1 MLGPVELP
9 EDAELLEAVELVE
22 AGEGDT
28 IDGVVVLED
37 VVAVEGAVGDELV
50 AAVGFGLSLGTP
62 LANGLRAIRAS
73 STLAG
78 TVELSGVAVWRP
90 TEVVVDAV
98 DAAGGTGTVGAPP
111 ADALLSSSIGTAMR
125 PTTSSATTIQSL
137 RSIRSLRSELILDL
151 RSSCSSCSSEPTAG
165 RSMR

>member
-1 MLGPVELP
+1 MTGVGGLSVRVLGGAEAIVEVGVLLAGVLVLGPVELP

-78 TVELSGVAVWRP
+78 T
-90 TEVVVDAV
+90 
-98 DAAGGTGTVGAPP
+98 GTVGRRRLAT
-111 ADALLSSSIGTAMR
+111 DRGGGR
-125 PTTSSATTIQSL
+125 RRRCRRRHRHGGRTT
-137 RSIRSLRSELILDL
+137 
-151 RSSCSSCSSEPTAG
+151 CG
-165 RSMR
+165 RS